1 MKLSEL
7 IQEFGGQVDRPFA
20 DLTLSGVATL
30 ESAGPEELSF
40 FTHPRYRAQ
49 LAATRAAAVLVRS
62 FARCPVPQVLVAEP
76 QAVVASLLERFHPA
90 PLPAPGI
97 HPTAVLGSRCSLAE
111 GVTIGPFCLLE
122 DDVSL
127 GPGTWLR
134 SHVHIGAGSQ
144 LGADCRIFPQ
154 VTLYPG
160 CRLGDRVRVH
170 SGTVL
175 GSDGYGY
182 VFHQGIHRKIPQVGW
197 LEIGDDVEI
206 GSNVSIDRGAL
217 RPTRLGKG
225 CKIDNLVQIAH
236 GVELGEHCLVVSQCG
251 IAGSSSLG
259 DYVVLAGQ
267 VGVNGHLRIGSQV
280 TVLGKSVVTKNLLQA
295 GRYAGNPAVPHLKY
309 QKQLASLRALAKI
322 GRTCPN
328 TNPEEDEGT

>member
-1 MKLSEL
+1 VKLSEL

-20 DLTLSGVATL
+20 DLTITGVATL
-30 ESAGPEELSF
+30 DAAGPEEVSF
-40 FTHPRYRAQ
+40 FTQPRYREQ
-49 LAATRAAAVLVRS
+49 LAGTRAAAVLVRS
-62 FARCPVPQVLVAEP
+62 FAKSPVPQILVAEP
-76 QAVVASLLERFHPA
+76 QAVVASLLERFHPE
-90 PLPAPGI
+90 PAPPVGI
-97 HPTAVLGSRCSLAE
+97 HPTAVLGARCSLAE
-111 GVTIGPFCLLE
+111 GVAIGPFCVLE

-134 SHVHIGAGSQ
+134 SHVHLGAGCQ
-144 LGADCRIFPQ
+144 LGAGCCIFPQ

-170 SGTVL
+170 SGSVL

-182 VFHQGIHRKIPQVGW
+182 VFQQGIHRKIPQVGW

-251 IAGSSSLG
+251 IAGSTSLG

-280 TVLGKSVVTKNLLQA
+280 TVLGKSVVTKNLPEA
-295 GRYAGNPAVPHLKY
+295 GRYAGNPAVPHLSY

-322 GRTCPN
+322 GRG
-328 TNPEEDEGT
+328 NPSKGHEEDEGS